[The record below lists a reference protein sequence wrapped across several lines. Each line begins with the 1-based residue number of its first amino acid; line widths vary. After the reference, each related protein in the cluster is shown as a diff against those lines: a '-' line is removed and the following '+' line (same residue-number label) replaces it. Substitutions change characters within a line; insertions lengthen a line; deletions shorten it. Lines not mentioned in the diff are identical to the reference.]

1 MIITKSTAQRNKM
14 QVKMAKILRKCKNY
28 VFVGIIHT
36 FLFTSFAFSAP
47 NDTLYILPYEQ
58 KQALNTLQG
67 ALRNAK
73 REIKISIYS
82 FTNNDIAKIL
92 RDVAKRGVS
101 VEIIFDKE
109 SNMENKS
116 SVIGYLAKYNNISV
130 CLLSGVKAR
139 NGKYYGIMHQK
150 MAIIDD
156 EILVLGSANW
166 SRNAFEN
173 NFETL
178 LFSFEPNL
186 VQKANNA
193 FEKMKQNC
201 LGF

>member
-1 MIITKSTAQRNKM
+1 M
-14 QVKMAKILRKCKNY
+14 QVKMAKILKKY
-28 VFVGIIHT
+28 MIVGIIHT
-36 FLFTSFAFSAP
+36 FLLASFAFSAP

-58 KQALNTLQG
+58 KQALSTLQG

-73 REIKISIYS
+73 SEIKITIYS

-92 RDVAKRGVS
+92 KDVAKRGVR

-109 SNMENKS
+109 SNMDNKS

-130 CLLSGVKAR
+130 CLLSGIKAR
-139 NGKYYGIMHQK
+139 SGKYYGIMHQK

-166 SRNAFEN
+166 SKNAFEN

-178 LFSFEPNL
+178 LFTSQTHL
-186 VQKANNA
+186 IQKANNA

>member
-1 MIITKSTAQRNKM
+1 M
-14 QVKMAKILRKCKNY
+14 
-28 VFVGIIHT
+28 
-36 FLFTSFAFSAP
+36 
-47 NDTLYILPYEQ
+47 
-58 KQALNTLQG
+58 
-67 ALRNAK
+67 
-73 REIKISIYS
+73 
-82 FTNNDIAKIL
+82 
-92 RDVAKRGVS
+92 AKRGVS

-139 NGKYYGIMHQK
+139 NGKSSGIMHQK

-193 FEKMKQNC
+193 FAKMKQNC

>member
-1 MIITKSTAQRNKM
+1 M
-14 QVKMAKILRKCKNY
+14 QVKMTKILRKY
-28 VFVGIIHT
+28 VIVGILHT
-36 FLFTSFAFSAP
+36 FLFAPFVFSAS
-47 NDTLYILPYEQ
+47 NDTLYMLPYEQ
-58 KQALNTLQG
+58 KQAINALQG
-67 ALRNAK
+67 ALSNAK
-73 REIKISIYS
+73 NEIKISIYS

-92 RDVAKRGVS
+92 RDVAKRGVK

-109 SNMENKS
+109 SNVDNRS

-150 MAIIDD
+150 MVIIDD
-156 EILVLGSANW
+156 EILALGSANW
-166 SRNAFEN
+166 SKNAFEN

-178 LFSFEPNL
+178 LFTSQTHL
-186 VQKANNA
+186 VQKASNA